1 MTNKITLYVPSTA
14 GLSDKIGEVEHNSRM
29 LKVAKFFSEL
39 FGGATATKDATG
51 FYVADSGE
59 LVEESIIQVSSF
71 CLAENFQ
78 KLVDEVFKF
87 AQELNQDW
95 QQESILID
103 VAGDVSFIK

>member
-1 MTNKITLYVPSTA
+1 MTNKVTFYVPSTA
-14 GLSDKIGEVEHNSRM
+14 GLSDKISEVEHNGRM

-71 CLAENFQ
+71 CLSDNFQ
-78 KLVDEVFKF
+78 ELVDEVFKF

-95 QQESILID
+95 QQESILVD
-103 VAGDVSFIK
+103 VAGEVQFVQ